1 MTNKFL
7 HWSPRLLSLLFLI
20 FLSLFALDVFN
31 EYQGLAALPAL
42 LTHLLLP
49 FVLLLAIIA
58 AWKWDLVGAITFLAF
73 AIYYVIMVGFGR
85 HWSWYVSI
93 SGPALVIGI
102 LFLLSWIK
110 NKKI

>member
-31 EYQGLAALPAL
+31 EYQGWAALPAL

-49 FVLLLAIIA
+49 LVLLLATIA
-58 AWKWDLVGAITFLAF
+58 AWKWDLVGVITFFAF
-73 AIYYVIMVGFGR
+73 AIYYVIMVGFDR

-93 SGPALVIGI
+93 SGPAIIIGA
-102 LFLLSWIK
+102 LFLSNWIK